1 MYEYLLPIGSVVK
14 LKGGERALMIFGILQ
29 RSPLKSNKIF
39 DYIGVPYP
47 EGHLDVRLHIGFD
60 HDAVEQVLF
69 RGYDG
74 EDMDWEAYTKVL
86 EIAASVEKENM
97 SKAGKE

>member
-29 RSPLKSNKIF
+29 RSPIKSDKLF

-60 HDAVEQVLF
+60 HDAIETVLF
-69 RGYDG
+69 RGFDG
-74 EDMDWEAYTKVL
+74 EEQDWAAYTKVL
-86 EIAASVEKENM
+86 ELAANFEKENIN
-97 SKAGKE
+97 KAGKE